1 MFMFVPF
8 FVRGFYDFQKISK
21 MCANPKNCLYFG
33 FLKKLERVY
42 YEVTMS
48 GALMA
53 NYYMSWRLE
62 NNVTSS
68 KYLFMR
74 AFHDRRILKVTAL

>member
-1 MFMFVPF
+1 MFLFVYMGEGECPL

-53 NYYMSWRLE
+53 MMALMVDS
-62 NNVTSS
+62 
-68 KYLFMR
+68 
-74 AFHDRRILKVTAL
+74 RIM